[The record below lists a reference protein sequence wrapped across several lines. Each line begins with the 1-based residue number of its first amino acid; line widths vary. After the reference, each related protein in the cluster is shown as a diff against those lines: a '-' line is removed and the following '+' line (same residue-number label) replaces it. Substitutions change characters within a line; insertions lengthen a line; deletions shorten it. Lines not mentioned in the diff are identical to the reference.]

1 MRPGEVH
8 VKFDRLMEQ
17 LVGVIALL
25 ALVAAA
31 LFVIAPFT
39 TALLWGAILAYCSWG
54 PYQKLGRAFKGHKGF
69 AALLIV
75 LSILVIVIGPAL
87 YAGVA
92 FSTRMPELVVLAQK
106 RLAAGVPP
114 LPDWVVQLPAVG
126 QRLQE
131 GWDALATHNPEVVQR
146 LRELA
151 RPILF
156 GTLGAAVSVLQG
168 LGLLVLSVLF
178 AGFFYLSGERLGI
191 ALAAAMQRIAGAR
204 APELLGMVGG
214 TVKGVVYGILGT
226 SLMQAVLCGIGFF
239 VAGLPSPGLLALATF
254 FLSFIPGGP
263 LLVVIPGAIWLAQ
276 QDQATWAIILV
287 VWTLVVGITI
297 DNVVKPMIIGKSS
310 NMPFILILLGVIG
323 GAAAF
328 GLLGVFVG
336 PTVLA
341 VAYAVLRDWTAT
353 PEVQLAAAKAAPMK
367 EHAPDRRR
375 VARLPEHRPG
385 EQPT

>member
-1 MRPGEVH
+1 M
-8 VKFDRLMEQ
+8 
-17 LVGVIALL
+17 
-25 ALVAAA
+25 
-31 LFVIAPFT
+31 
-39 TALLWGAILAYCSWG
+39 
-54 PYQKLGRAFKGHKGF
+54 
-69 AALLIV
+69 
-75 LSILVIVIGPAL
+75 
-87 YAGVA
+87 
-92 FSTRMPELVVLAQK
+92 
-106 RLAAGVPP
+106 
-114 LPDWVVQLPAVG
+114 
-126 QRLQE
+126 
-131 GWDALATHNPEVVQR
+131 
-146 LRELA
+146 
-151 RPILF
+151 
-156 GTLGAAVSVLQG
+156 
-168 LGLLVLSVLF
+168 
-178 AGFFYLSGERLGI
+178 
-191 ALAAAMQRIAGAR
+191 
-204 APELLGMVGG
+204 
-214 TVKGVVYGILGT
+214 
-226 SLMQAVLCGIGFF
+226 
-239 VAGLPSPGLLALATF
+239 
-254 FLSFIPGGP
+254 
-263 LLVVIPGAIWLAQ
+263 WLAQ